1 MMALISYEGAEL
13 IGAASVFLLLAGIF
27 LAAGLL
33 GAWERYRGAL
43 FYRRSVD
50 EEVIAAQLA
59 IREVR
64 RQAMRDLV
72 EEERQYRGL
81 GSDSPVIEGS
91 CVEVERV

>member
-13 IGAASVFLLLAGIF
+13 MGAASVFLLIAGVF
-27 LAAGLL
+27 LAAALL
-33 GAWERYRGAL
+33 NWWERYRAASP
-43 FYRRSVD
+43 YRRSVE

-72 EEERQYRGL
+72 AEERQYRGL